1 MLQSK
6 QLRWSSSPTSPVVQ
20 IQQLDSTASSTP
32 SRSNASPQAYDEY
45 DAFYGDDQP
54 QGRQR
59 RPHGCLMG
67 KADKVPIWNGA
78 SAERR
83 QKFKISLQAWHYAN
97 WEFITEAQAIHKV
110 FEMFKAAGE
119 TAGADSLSWYMLAGS
134 TIPPFADILYDIDCL
149 FKVNRI
155 GNGLDIVNDLNFKAA
170 TAQEAIAK
178 IEKLSKLVTG
188 GHVSIR
194 NIFMAGAIKD
204 NIPDGSKI
212 ALVNTM
218 ALLDRDHEQVRFTE
232 FMLLLGKPLPP
243 PPPSGTSRDLL

>member
-1 MLQSK
+1 
-6 QLRWSSSPTSPVVQ
+6 
-20 IQQLDSTASSTP
+20 
-32 SRSNASPQAYDEY
+32 
-45 DAFYGDDQP
+45 
-54 QGRQR
+54 
-59 RPHGCLMG
+59 MG
-67 KADKVPIWNGA
+67 KADKVPIWKGA
-78 SAERR
+78 SAERWQEFR
-83 QKFKISLQAWHYAN
+83 ISLQAWHCAN
-97 WEFITEAQAIHKV
+97 WEFLTEAQAVHKV

-119 TAGADSLSWYMLAGS
+119 AAAADSLSGYMQAGS

-194 NIFMAGAIKD
+194 DIFMAGAIKD

-218 ALLDRDHEQVRFTE
+218 VLLDRDCEQVRFTE
-232 FMLLLGKPLPP
+232 FKAAFRQTFA
-243 PPPSGTSRDLL
+243 PPSGTLYGPSRDFKVW